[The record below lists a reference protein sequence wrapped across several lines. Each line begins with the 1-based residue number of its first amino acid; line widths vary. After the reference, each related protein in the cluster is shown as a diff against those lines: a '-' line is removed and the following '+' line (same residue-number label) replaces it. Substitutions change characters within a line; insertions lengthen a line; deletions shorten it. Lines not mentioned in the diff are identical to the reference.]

1 MILNSRMHLRQ
12 LKTLSQFAAFMIKI
26 DQDQDQDQHE
36 NEDEDQNFG

>member
-26 DQDQDQDQHE
+26 DQDQDQHE